1 MNRNYP
7 SKNGAGDRYSSNAG
21 AWRVARSQALKP
33 SAYRH
38 PLRSEMKRR
47 SNIRSSNKNDLCLR
61 YLLFRSIYRSMN
73 SKATFY
79 SSSNEQHSKN
89 HGPEIYPKT
98 VSVTSSWQKLDH
110 LLVQLSQDHLVSDI
124 REGRS

>member
-38 PLRSEMKRR
+38 PLRSEMKRDR
-47 SNIRSSNKNDLCLR
+47 TYVRRIKTISV
-61 YLLFRSIYRSMN
+61 FVIY
-73 SKATFY
+73 Y
-79 SSSNEQHSKN
+79 SARF
-89 HGPEIYPKT
+89 I
-98 VSVTSSWQKLDH
+98 D
-110 LLVQLSQDHLVSDI
+110 
-124 REGRS
+124 R